1 VGSGKKPVNE
11 LPAQAVQHEA
21 GDSMFIPLHDAN
33 GLKYISR
40 QYVTLGLIAVN
51 CLVWLATGVA
61 GSDTFANHAIA
72 GLGFIPAVAFNN
84 AMLDPALYLVPEP
97 WTYVSYAFLHS
108 DIMHLGSNMLFLWVF
123 GDNVEDALGHVKYL
137 LFYLLCAAAGALF
150 HGLLDPLSQSPLI
163 GASGA
168 ISGVIAAYFL
178 LHPKVRVWVLV
189 LFRIPLPLPA
199 FIPLA
204 LWIGQQFYQLVTDS
218 GSGVSFGAHVGGI
231 LAGSF
236 LVVVLRRRGVPLFD
250 RQIVSPR
257 AVVHTHEAA
266 ATTAAA
272 PAAEG
277 PAPPSPWGRDGQ
289 Y

>member
-1 VGSGKKPVNE
+1 
-11 LPAQAVQHEA
+11 
-21 GDSMFIPLHDAN
+21 MFIPLHDAN
-33 GLKYISR
+33 GLKYIAR
-40 QYVTLGLIAVN
+40 QYVTLGLIVLN
-51 CLVWLATGVA
+51 CLVWLVTGVA
-61 GSDTFANHAIA
+61 GSDVFANHAIA
-72 GLGFIPAVAFNN
+72 GLGFIPAVAFGN
-84 AMLDPALYLVPEP
+84 ASLDPALYLVAEP
-97 WTYVSYAFLHS
+97 WTFVSYAFLHS
-108 DIMHLGSNMLFLWVF
+108 DMMHLGSNILFLWVF

-178 LHPKVRVWVLV
+178 LHPRVRVWVLV

-199 FIPLA
+199 FIPLT
-204 LWIGQQFYQLVTDS
+204 LWIGQQFYLLVMDS
-218 GSGVSFGAHVGGI
+218 GSGVSFAAHVGGI

-250 RQIVSPR
+250 RQIVSPKA
-257 AVVHTHEAA
+257 AVHKNTADATSTVPPDA
-266 ATTAAA
+266 ATHKRI
-272 PAAEG
+272 
-277 PAPPSPWGRDGQ
+277 SPWGRDGQ